1 MIPFEFLYTVCSYLF
16 TLSSYVQVITVEVQ
30 LEDLQPTLSQ
40 LAGNCQ
46 LIFTII
52 KQLHMYIK
60 FLKVF

>member
-1 MIPFEFLYTVCSYLF
+1 MYLF

-60 FLKVF
+60 FLEVF